1 MIKKE
6 QRRGAKIGQYKNK
19 ELEPETKKGE
29 DLVLG
34 DDTLN
39 DEEFEEKM
47 EDLFDELLDQDYLD
61 LT

>member
-6 QRRGAKIGQYKNK
+6 QQKGAKIGQYSNE
-19 ELEPETKKGE
+19 ELEPKTKTGGN
-29 DLVLG
+29 LVLG

-47 EDLFDELLDQDYLD
+47 EDLFDELLDPDYLD

>member
-6 QRRGAKIGQYKNK
+6 QRRGAKIGQYDDK
-19 ELEPETKKGE
+19 ELEPKTKGGA

-39 DEEFEEKM
+39 DEE
-47 EDLFDELLDQDYLD
+47 EDEAPNWRETFLDEDYLD